1 MPGATMKAP
10 VVTADTGGATTGDIP
25 FIVGSNL
32 YRESPYSTTTLAL
45 GANSQETVTNIT
57 PGGFLR
63 GVVMQVTSTGGVL
76 GAGTL
81 ANDVPYSIIS
91 TATLEDISG
100 GAILY
105 PLSGYAHAM
114 AQKYFRPWDGD
125 PAKRSVFSATINPA
139 FTLRFFTECKQTLGI
154 LSNTDARAQYRFR
167 FTLAAGTTAGPNG
180 LCTVA
185 PTTLP
190 TVTVKIAI
198 ATWAQPDLEDLLG
211 NSIEQLPEGLNCSR
225 FINHERPNVTVTNR
239 CTLVG
244 NEIRALGFLV
254 RNGDVNSTRVDFTDA
269 NAGVIQL
276 YKDQRTI
283 WKQYPSQWIE
293 EMNSFYEFLANGT
306 STREAGM
313 FVLPRYGGG
322 GSSPGSENDGQG
334 EYWLQTVEQTYLHL
348 DLGGTADITT
358 APGTIEIIY
367 DVLAISG
374 ELSPDLEGI

>member
-10 VVTADTGGATTGDIP
+10 VVDQDAPTQGDIP

-32 YRESPYSTTTLAL
+32 YRESPFSTTGPVQM
-45 GANSQETVTNIT
+45 GANAAETVLNIT

-63 GVVMQVTSTGGVL
+63 GVVVQVTSTGGVL
-76 GAGTL
+76 GAGVL

-105 PLSGYAHAM
+105 PLSGFAHAM
-114 AQKYFRPWDGD
+114 SQKYFRPWDGD
-125 PAKRSVFSATINPA
+125 PAKRSTYSASINPA
-139 FTLRFFTECKQTLGI
+139 FTLRFFTEVKQTLGV

-167 FTLAAGTTAGPNG
+167 FTLAPGTTPGPNG
-180 LCTVA
+180 LCTTA

-190 TVTVKIAI
+190 TVTIKVAI
-198 ATWAQPDLEDLLG
+198 ATWAQPDSEDLLG
-211 NSIEQLPEGLNCSR
+211 NSIDQIPLGLNCSR
-225 FINHERPNVTVTNR
+225 FINHETPQLQATNR

-254 RNGDVNSTRVDFTDA
+254 RNGDANGTRVDLTDG
-269 NAGVIQL
+269 NAGVCQL
-276 YKDQRTI
+276 YKDQRTL

-293 EMNSFYEFLANGT
+293 EMNAFYEFLANGT
-306 STREAGM
+306 STRETGM
-313 FVLPRYGGG
+313 FIVPRYAGNG
-322 GSSPGSENDGQG
+322 GSGGESDGQG

-348 DLGGTADITT
+348 DLGGTADIVT

-367 DVLAISG
+367 DVLAIAGDLDPS
-374 ELSPDLEGI
+374 LEGI